1 MTCLECFG
9 SGETLVQANSS
20 GGVINGGFRTCQ
32 SCFGGPVGFQNC
44 AKEIR
49 DAVENAE
56 AQFPSLKEL
65 LYGSKG

>member
-1 MTCLECFG
+1 MTCLECN
-9 SGETLVQANSS
+9 STGETLTPANSS
-20 GGVINGGFRTCQ
+20 GGVVNGGFLVCQ
-32 SCFGGPVGFQNC
+32 SCWGGPVGFQNC